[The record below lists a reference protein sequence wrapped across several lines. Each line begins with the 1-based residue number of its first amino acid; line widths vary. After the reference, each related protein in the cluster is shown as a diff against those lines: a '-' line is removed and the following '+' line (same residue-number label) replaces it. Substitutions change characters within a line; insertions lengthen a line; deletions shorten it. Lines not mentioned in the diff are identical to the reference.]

1 MQNKLEHY
9 ICSAR
14 FAEQE
19 PLRNGQ
25 VADGKKGNQE
35 AHNNTFKCRML
46 RVTQLVLFAQPSLRQ
61 TIAPSLLP
69 LSGAPRCWFDTSAP
83 SMPQKVPVRASNS
96 ECRRCHELLL
106 FRC

>member
-25 VADGKKGNQE
+25 VADAKKE
-35 AHNNTFKCRML
+35 IKKPKTL
-46 RVTQLVLFAQPSLRQ
+46 RS
-61 TIAPSLLP
+61 
-69 LSGAPRCWFDTSAP
+69 SAGCF
-83 SMPQKVPVRASNS
+83 V
-96 ECRRCHELLL
+96 
-106 FRC
+106 